1 MTTSQSNLSDLSRYV
16 FKSPNWQISV
26 FFSLALAAVVGAS
39 AFQSMEGGTTIFS
52 SIIDNMIL
60 GVFFIGVPTLLAS
73 FFTPPIDRML
83 GGKITYNRS
92 SLLALVCEIIVVVC
106 LLFAKV
112 VDLLFN
118 IESIVYVVLIASL
131 AIIFAFRLAIVMAIS
146 HKNPFIASIPAS
158 IQTVTA
164 AAIYAVAQSQVV
176 KNGVGPNLLIG
187 PGSGKLYFQSYAMG
201 PKNSITEII
210 SVGIQGEL
218 LLLVGMSIIYALGVW
233 GLIVII
239 DRPWRKTL
247 GVSGFDFIRGF
258 IDYIAE
264 DSRGLEDFFESI
276 GESAVVPV
284 TVMSYA
290 DLRGKQKACFSLPM
304 LHPGPMGTIGGGN
317 LPESLARDTE
327 GMAFTPHATAGHDF
341 NLTTA
346 REVDSIISVVKR
358 AIEDVEL
365 YENATRS
372 VRSRVGEA
380 EIVGQMFGDSA
391 MLIVTYSPG
400 CADDI
405 DYAVGLSAMAEARGQ
420 GLRNVMLIDAHN
432 CNNGNRG
439 GVIGHVTPGSQRS
452 FDLFEAAKDVSKK
465 LVQED
470 QNSFELGVAWDKTKW
485 GLEEG
490 MGPLGIR
497 VAVIKVGDQETA
509 YVQIDGNNMDP
520 GLRDRIVEEN
530 ELVDEIEII
539 TTDTHIVNTIDA
551 VNQVGQRI
559 PHNELIGKIQELI
572 KEAKE
577 DCESVVA
584 GMSSRKT
591 TVTVFGNDMTETL
604 ASHANAMISM
614 GGALTAAMII
624 ATISISILLFLF
636 AAA

>member
-1 MTTSQSNLSDLSRYV
+1 M

-39 AFQSMEGGTTIFS
+39 ALNTTDFNGLSSVAGG
-52 SIIDNMIL
+52 MIL
-60 GVFFIGVPTLLAS
+60 GVFFIGIPTLLSS
-73 FFTPPIDRML
+73 FFTTPIDRII

-106 LLFAKV
+106 LLFANV
-112 VDLLFN
+112 LDILFN
-118 IESIVYVVLIASL
+118 IESIVYIILLASL
-131 AIIFAFRLAIVMAIS
+131 AMIFAFRLAIVMAIS
-146 HKNPFIASIPAS
+146 HRNPIIASIPAS
-158 IQTVTA
+158 IQTVTS
-164 AAIYAVAQSQVV
+164 AIIYGLFHDYGIFHDAT
-176 KNGVGPNLLIG
+176 
-187 PGSGKLYFQSYAMG
+187 GSGKLYFQSYAAG
-201 PKNSITEII
+201 PKNGITEII
-210 SVGIQGEL
+210 SVGIHGDI
-218 LLLVGMSIIYALGVW
+218 LLLVGMSVVYALGVW

-264 DSRGLEDFFESI
+264 DSKGLEDFFESI
-276 GESAVVPV
+276 GESAVIPV
-284 TVMSYA
+284 TVLSYR
-290 DLRGKQKACFSLPM
+290 DLEGKQKACFSLPM

-317 LPESLARDTE
+317 LPESLAIGTE

-346 REVDSIISVVKR
+346 REVGSIISVVKR
-358 AIEDVEL
+358 ALDDVKL
-365 YENATRS
+365 YGKASRS
-372 VRSRVGEA
+372 VREKVGEA

-391 MLIVTYSPG
+391 MLIITYSPG

-420 GLRNVMLIDAHN
+420 GLKNVMLIDAHN
-432 CNNGNRG
+432 CNNGTAG
-439 GVIGHVTPGSQRS
+439 GELGHITPGSQRS
-452 FDLFEAAKDVSKK
+452 FDLFEAAKKISKK

-470 QNSFELGVAWDKTKW
+470 QCSFELGVAWDKTKW
-485 GLEEG
+485 EIIEG

-497 VAVIKVGDQETA
+497 VAVIKMDSQETA

-520 GLRDRIVEEN
+520 GLRDRIIEEN
-530 ELVDEIEII
+530 ELVDEMEII

-551 VNQVGQRI
+551 VNQIGQRI
-559 PHNELIGKIQELI
+559 PHNELIEKIQELI

-577 DCESVVA
+577 DCEPISA
-584 GMSSRKT
+584 GMASRRT

-614 GGALTAAMII
+614 GGALAAAMVI
-624 ATISISILLFLF
+624 ATISISILMFLF

>member
-146 HKNPFIASIPAS
+146 HKNPCIASIPAS

-432 CNNGNRG
+432 CNNGTRG

>member
-432 CNNGNRG
+432 CNNGTRG

>member
-1 MTTSQSNLSDLSRYV
+1 MTTSQRNLSDLSRYM

-39 AFQSMEGGTTIFS
+39 ALNTTDFSGLSSVTGG
-52 SIIDNMIL
+52 MVL
-60 GVFFIGVPTLLAS
+60 GIFFIGIPTILSS
-73 FFTPPIDRML
+73 FLTTPIDRII

-106 LLFAKV
+106 LLFANV
-112 VDLLFN
+112 LDILFS
-118 IESIVYVVLIASL
+118 IESIVYIILLASL
-131 AIIFAFRLAIVMAIS
+131 AMIFAFRLAIVMAIS
-146 HKNPFIASIPAS
+146 HRNPIIASIPAS
-158 IQTVTA
+158 IQTVTS
-164 AAIYAVAQSQVV
+164 AIIYGLFHDYGIFHDAT
-176 KNGVGPNLLIG
+176 
-187 PGSGKLYFQSYAMG
+187 GSGKLYFQSYAAG
-201 PKNSITEII
+201 PKNGITEII
-210 SVGIQGEL
+210 SVGIHGDV
-218 LLLVGMSIIYALGVW
+218 LLLVGMSVVYALGVW

-264 DSRGLEDFFESI
+264 DSKGLEDFFESI
-276 GESAVVPV
+276 GESAVIPV
-284 TVMSYA
+284 TVLSYR
-290 DLRGKQKACFSLPM
+290 DLEGKQKACFSLPM

-317 LPESLARDTE
+317 LPESLAIGTE

-346 REVDSIISVVKR
+346 REVGSIISVVKR
-358 AIEDVEL
+358 ASDDVKL
-365 YENATRS
+365 YGKASWS
-372 VRSRVGEA
+372 VREKVGEA

-391 MLIVTYSPG
+391 MLVVTYSPG

-420 GLRNVMLIDAHN
+420 GLKNVMLIDAHN
-432 CNNGNRG
+432 CNNGTVG
-439 GVIGHVTPGSQRS
+439 GELGHITPGSQRS
-452 FDLFEAAKDVSKK
+452 FDLFEAAKQISKK

-470 QNSFELGVAWDKTKW
+470 QYSFELGVAWDRTKW
-485 GLEEG
+485 EILEG

-497 VAVIKVGDQETA
+497 VAVIKMDGQETA

-520 GLRDRIVEEN
+520 GLRDRIIEEN

-551 VNQVGQRI
+551 VNQIGQRI
-559 PHNELIGKIQELI
+559 PHNELIEKIQELI

-577 DCESVVA
+577 DCEPISA
-584 GMSSRKT
+584 GMASRRT

-614 GGALTAAMII
+614 GGALAAAMII
-624 ATISISILLFLF
+624 ATISISILMFLF

>member
-1 MTTSQSNLSDLSRYV
+1 MTTSQRNLSDLSRYL
-16 FKSPNWQISV
+16 FKSPNWQISI

-39 AFQSMEGGTTIFS
+39 ALKTTDFNGLSSVTGG
-52 SIIDNMIL
+52 MIL
-60 GVFFIGVPTLLAS
+60 GIFFIGIPTLLSS
-73 FFTPPIDRML
+73 FFTTPIDRII

-106 LLFAKV
+106 LLFANV
-112 VDLLFN
+112 LNILFN
-118 IESIVYVVLIASL
+118 IENIVYIILLASL
-131 AIIFAFRLAIVMAIS
+131 AMIFAFRLAIVMAIS
-146 HKNPFIASIPAS
+146 HRNPIIASIPAS
-158 IQTVTA
+158 IQTVTS
-164 AAIYAVAQSQVV
+164 AIIYGLFHDYGIFHDAT
-176 KNGVGPNLLIG
+176 
-187 PGSGKLYFQSYAMG
+187 GSGKLYFQSYAMG
-201 PKNSITEII
+201 PKNGITEII
-210 SVGIQGEL
+210 SVGIHGDI
-218 LLLVGMSIIYALGVW
+218 LLLVGMSGVYALGVW

-264 DSRGLEDFFESI
+264 DSKGLEDFFESI
-276 GESAVVPV
+276 GESAVIPI
-284 TVMSYA
+284 TVLSYR
-290 DLRGKQKACFSLPM
+290 DLEGKQKACFSLPM

-317 LPESLARDTE
+317 LPESLAIGTD

-346 REVDSIISVVKR
+346 REVGSIISVVKR
-358 AIEDVEL
+358 TSDDVKL
-365 YENATRS
+365 YGTASRS
-372 VRSRVGEA
+372 VREKVGEA

-420 GLRNVMLIDAHN
+420 GLKNVMLIDAHN
-432 CNNGNRG
+432 CNNGTIG
-439 GVIGHVTPGSQRS
+439 GELGHITPGSQRS
-452 FDLFEAAKDVSKK
+452 FDLFEAAKEISKK

-470 QNSFELGVAWDKTKW
+470 QYSFELGVAWDKTKW
-485 GLEEG
+485 EILEG

-497 VAVIKVGDQETA
+497 VAVIKMDSQETA

-520 GLRDRIVEEN
+520 GLRDRIIEEN
-530 ELVDEIEII
+530 ELVDEMEII
-539 TTDTHIVNTIDA
+539 TTDTHIVNTINA
-551 VNQVGQRI
+551 VNQIGQRI
-559 PHNELIGKIQELI
+559 PHNELIEKIQELI

-577 DCESVVA
+577 DCEPISA
-584 GMSSRKT
+584 GMASRRT

-614 GGALTAAMII
+614 GGALAAAMVI
-624 ATISISILLFLF
+624 ATISISILMFLF

>member
-1 MTTSQSNLSDLSRYV
+1 MTTSQRNLSDLSRYM
-16 FKSPNWQISV
+16 FKSPNWQIST

-39 AFQSMEGGTTIFS
+39 ALKTTDFNGLSSVTGG
-52 SIIDNMIL
+52 MIL
-60 GVFFIGVPTLLAS
+60 GIFFIGIPTLLSS
-73 FFTPPIDRML
+73 FFTTPIDRII

-106 LLFAKV
+106 LLFANV
-112 VDLLFN
+112 LNILFN
-118 IESIVYVVLIASL
+118 IENIVYIILLASL
-131 AIIFAFRLAIVMAIS
+131 AMIFAFRLAIVMAIS
-146 HKNPFIASIPAS
+146 HRNPIIASIPAS
-158 IQTVTA
+158 IQTVTS
-164 AAIYAVAQSQVV
+164 AIIYGLFHDYGIFHDAT
-176 KNGVGPNLLIG
+176 
-187 PGSGKLYFQSYAMG
+187 GSGKLYFQSYAMG
-201 PKNSITEII
+201 PKNGITEII
-210 SVGIQGEL
+210 SVGIHGDI
-218 LLLVGMSIIYALGVW
+218 LLLVGMSGVYALGVW

-264 DSRGLEDFFESI
+264 DSKGLEDFFESI
-276 GESAVVPV
+276 GESAVIPI
-284 TVMSYA
+284 TVLSYR
-290 DLRGKQKACFSLPM
+290 DLEGKQKACFSLPM

-317 LPESLARDTE
+317 LPESLAIGTE

-346 REVDSIISVVKR
+346 REVGSIISVVKR
-358 AIEDVEL
+358 TSDDVKL
-365 YENATRS
+365 YGTASRS
-372 VRSRVGEA
+372 MREKVGEA

-420 GLRNVMLIDAHN
+420 GLKNVMLIDAHN
-432 CNNGNRG
+432 CNNGTIG
-439 GVIGHVTPGSQRS
+439 GELGHITPGSQRS
-452 FDLFEAAKDVSKK
+452 FDLFEAAKEISKK

-470 QNSFELGVAWDKTKW
+470 QYSFELGVAWDKTKW
-485 GLEEG
+485 EILEG

-497 VAVIKVGDQETA
+497 VAVIKMDSQETA

-520 GLRDRIVEEN
+520 GLRDRIIEEN
-530 ELVDEIEII
+530 ELVDEMEII
-539 TTDTHIVNTIDA
+539 TTDTHIVNTINA
-551 VNQVGQRI
+551 VNQIGQRI
-559 PHNELIGKIQELI
+559 PHNELIEKIQELI

-577 DCESVVA
+577 DCEPISA
-584 GMSSRKT
+584 GMASRRT

-614 GGALTAAMII
+614 GGALAAAMVI
-624 ATISISILLFLF
+624 ATISISILMFLF

>member
-16 FKSPNWQISV
+16 FKSPNWPISV

-39 AFQSMEGGTTIFS
+39 AFQSAEGNTTIFS
-52 SIIDNMIL
+52 SIIDNMVL

-73 FFTPPIDRML
+73 FFTPPIDRIL

-118 IESIVYVVLIASL
+118 IESVVYVVLIASL

-146 HKNPFIASIPAS
+146 HKNPIIASIPAS

-176 KNGVGPNLLIG
+176 KNGVGPDLLIG

-276 GESAVVPV
+276 GESAVIPV
-284 TVMSYA
+284 TVMSYR
-290 DLRGKQKACFSLPM
+290 DLEGKQKACFSLPM

-317 LPESLARDTE
+317 LPESLARDTV

-346 REVDSIISVVKR
+346 REVDSILSVVKR
-358 AIEDVEL
+358 ATEDVEL
-365 YENATRS
+365 YESATMS

-405 DYAVGLSAMAEARGQ
+405 DYAVGLSTMAEARGQ

-432 CNNGNRG
+432 CNNGTRG
-439 GVIGHVTPGSQRS
+439 GEIGHVTPGSQRS
-452 FDLFEAAKDVSKK
+452 FDLFEAAKEVSKK

-497 VAVIKVGDQETA
+497 VAVIKSGDQETA

-577 DCESVVA
+577 DYESVVA
-584 GMSSRKT
+584 GMASRKT

-624 ATISISILLFLF
+624 ATVSISILLFLF

>member
-1 MTTSQSNLSDLSRYV
+1 MTTSQRNLSDLSRYM
-16 FKSPNWQISV
+16 FKSPNWQIST

-39 AFQSMEGGTTIFS
+39 ALKTTDFNGLSSVTGG
-52 SIIDNMIL
+52 MIL
-60 GVFFIGVPTLLAS
+60 GIFFIGIPTLLSS
-73 FFTPPIDRML
+73 FFTTPIDRII

-106 LLFAKV
+106 LLFANV
-112 VDLLFN
+112 LNILFN
-118 IESIVYVVLIASL
+118 IENIVYIILLASL
-131 AIIFAFRLAIVMAIS
+131 AMIFAFRLAIVMAIS
-146 HKNPFIASIPAS
+146 HRNPIIASIPAS
-158 IQTVTA
+158 IQTVTS
-164 AAIYAVAQSQVV
+164 AIIYGLFHDYGIFHDAT
-176 KNGVGPNLLIG
+176 
-187 PGSGKLYFQSYAMG
+187 GSGKLYFQSYAMG
-201 PKNSITEII
+201 PKNGITEII
-210 SVGIQGEL
+210 SVGIHGDI
-218 LLLVGMSIIYALGVW
+218 LLLVGMSGVYALGVW

-264 DSRGLEDFFESI
+264 DSKGLEDFFESI
-276 GESAVVPV
+276 GESAVIPI
-284 TVMSYA
+284 TVLSYR
-290 DLRGKQKACFSLPM
+290 DLEGKQKACFSLPM

-317 LPESLARDTE
+317 LPESLAIGTE

-346 REVDSIISVVKR
+346 REVGSIISVVKR
-358 AIEDVEL
+358 TSDDVKL
-365 YENATRS
+365 YGTASRS
-372 VRSRVGEA
+372 VREKVGEA

-420 GLRNVMLIDAHN
+420 GLKNVMLIDAHN
-432 CNNGNRG
+432 CNNGTIG
-439 GVIGHVTPGSQRS
+439 GELGHITPGSQRS
-452 FDLFEAAKDVSKK
+452 FDLFEAAKEISKK

-470 QNSFELGVAWDKTKW
+470 QYSFELGVAWDKTKW
-485 GLEEG
+485 EILEG

-497 VAVIKVGDQETA
+497 VAVIKMDSQETA

-520 GLRDRIVEEN
+520 GLRDRIIEEN
-530 ELVDEIEII
+530 ELVDEMEII
-539 TTDTHIVNTIDA
+539 TTDTHIVNTINA
-551 VNQVGQRI
+551 VNQIGQRI
-559 PHNELIGKIQELI
+559 PHNELIEKIQELI

-577 DCESVVA
+577 DCEPISA
-584 GMSSRKT
+584 GMASRRT

-614 GGALTAAMII
+614 GGALAAAMVI
-624 ATISISILLFLF
+624 ATISISILMFLF

>member
-432 CNNGNRG
+432 CNNGTRG

-539 TTDTHIVNTIDA
+539 TTDTHIVNTTDA

>member
-1 MTTSQSNLSDLSRYV
+1 
-16 FKSPNWQISV
+16 
-26 FFSLALAAVVGAS
+26 
-39 AFQSMEGGTTIFS
+39 
-52 SIIDNMIL
+52 
-60 GVFFIGVPTLLAS
+60 
-73 FFTPPIDRML
+73 
-83 GGKITYNRS
+83 
-92 SLLALVCEIIVVVC
+92 
-106 LLFAKV
+106 
-112 VDLLFN
+112 
-118 IESIVYVVLIASL
+118 
-131 AIIFAFRLAIVMAIS
+131 
-146 HKNPFIASIPAS
+146 
-158 IQTVTA
+158 
-164 AAIYAVAQSQVV
+164 
-176 KNGVGPNLLIG
+176 
-187 PGSGKLYFQSYAMG
+187 
-201 PKNSITEII
+201 
-210 SVGIQGEL
+210 
-218 LLLVGMSIIYALGVW
+218 
-233 GLIVII
+233 
-239 DRPWRKTL
+239 
-247 GVSGFDFIRGF
+247 
-258 IDYIAE
+258 
-264 DSRGLEDFFESI
+264 
-276 GESAVVPV
+276 
-284 TVMSYA
+284 MSYR
-290 DLRGKQKACFSLPM
+290 DLEGKQKACFSLPM

-317 LPESLARDTE
+317 LPESLARDTV

-346 REVDSIISVVKR
+346 REVDSILSVVKR

-365 YENATRS
+365 YESATMS

-405 DYAVGLSAMAEARGQ
+405 DYAVGLSTMAEARGQ

-432 CNNGNRG
+432 CNNGTRG
-439 GVIGHVTPGSQRS
+439 GEIGHVTPGSQRS
-452 FDLFEAAKDVSKK
+452 FDLFEAAKEVSKK

-497 VAVIKVGDQETA
+497 VAVIKSGDQETA

-577 DCESVVA
+577 DYESVVA
-584 GMSSRKT
+584 GMASRKT

-624 ATISISILLFLF
+624 ATVSISILLFLF

>member
-73 FFTPPIDRML
+73 FFTPPIDRIL

-118 IESIVYVVLIASL
+118 IESVVYVVLIASL

-146 HKNPFIASIPAS
+146 HKNPLIASIPAS

-176 KNGVGPNLLIG
+176 KNRVGPDLLIG
-187 PGSGKLYFQSYAMG
+187 SGSGKLYFQSYAMG
-201 PKNSITEII
+201 PKDGITEII

-276 GESAVVPV
+276 GESAVIPV
-284 TVMSYA
+284 TVMSYR

-346 REVDSIISVVKR
+346 REVDSILSVVKR
-358 AIEDVEL
+358 ATEDVEL
-365 YENATRS
+365 YESATMS

-391 MLIVTYSPG
+391 MLIVTYSQV

-432 CNNGNRG
+432 CNNGTRG
-439 GVIGHVTPGSQRS
+439 GEIGHVTPGSQRS
-452 FDLFEAAKDVSKK
+452 FDLFEAAKEVSKK

-530 ELVDEIEII
+530 ELVDVIEII
-539 TTDTHIVNTIDA
+539 TTDTHIVNTINA
-551 VNQVGQRI
+551 VNQV
-559 PHNELIGKIQELI
+559 
-572 KEAKE
+572 
-577 DCESVVA
+577 
-584 GMSSRKT
+584 
-591 TVTVFGNDMTETL
+591 
-604 ASHANAMISM
+604 
-614 GGALTAAMII
+614 
-624 ATISISILLFLF
+624 
-636 AAA
+636 

>member
-1 MTTSQSNLSDLSRYV
+1 M
-16 FKSPNWQISV
+16 FKSPNWQIST

-39 AFQSMEGGTTIFS
+39 ALKTTDFNGLSSVTGG
-52 SIIDNMIL
+52 MIL
-60 GVFFIGVPTLLAS
+60 GIFFIGIPTLLSS
-73 FFTPPIDRML
+73 FFTTPIDRII

-106 LLFAKV
+106 LLFANV
-112 VDLLFN
+112 LNILFN
-118 IESIVYVVLIASL
+118 IENVVYIILLASL
-131 AIIFAFRLAIVMAIS
+131 AMIFAFRLAIVMAIS
-146 HKNPFIASIPAS
+146 HRNPIIASIPAS
-158 IQTVTA
+158 IQTVTS
-164 AAIYAVAQSQVV
+164 AIIYGLFHDYGIFHDAT
-176 KNGVGPNLLIG
+176 
-187 PGSGKLYFQSYAMG
+187 GSGKLYFQSYAMG
-201 PKNSITEII
+201 PKNGITEII
-210 SVGIQGEL
+210 SVGIHGDI
-218 LLLVGMSIIYALGVW
+218 LLLVGMSGVYALGVW

-264 DSRGLEDFFESI
+264 DSKGLEDFFESI
-276 GESAVVPV
+276 GESAVIPI
-284 TVMSYA
+284 TVLSYR
-290 DLRGKQKACFSLPM
+290 DLEGKQKACFSLPM

-317 LPESLARDTE
+317 LPESLAIGTE

-346 REVDSIISVVKR
+346 REVGSIISVVKR
-358 AIEDVEL
+358 TSDDVKL
-365 YENATRS
+365 YGTASRS
-372 VRSRVGEA
+372 VREKVGEA

-420 GLRNVMLIDAHN
+420 GLKNVMLIDAHN
-432 CNNGNRG
+432 CNNGTIG
-439 GVIGHVTPGSQRS
+439 GELGHITPGSQRS
-452 FDLFEAAKDVSKK
+452 FDLFEAAKEISKK

-470 QNSFELGVAWDKTKW
+470 QYSFELGVAWDKTKW
-485 GLEEG
+485 EILEG

-497 VAVIKVGDQETA
+497 VAVIKMDSQETA

-520 GLRDRIVEEN
+520 GLRDRIIEEN
-530 ELVDEIEII
+530 ELVDEMEII

-551 VNQVGQRI
+551 VNQIGQRI
-559 PHNELIGKIQELI
+559 PHNELIEKIQELI

-577 DCESVVA
+577 DCEPISA
-584 GMSSRKT
+584 GMASRRT

-614 GGALTAAMII
+614 GGALAAAMVI
-624 ATISISILLFLF
+624 ATISISILMFLF

>member
-380 EIVGQMFGDSA
+380 EMVGQMFGDSA

-432 CNNGNRG
+432 CNNGTRG

>member
-176 KNGVGPNLLIG
+176 KNGVGPNLLIS

-432 CNNGNRG
+432 CNNGTRG

>member
-1 MTTSQSNLSDLSRYV
+1 MTTSQRNLSDLSRYM

-39 AFQSMEGGTTIFS
+39 ALNTTDFNGLSSVAGG
-52 SIIDNMIL
+52 MIL
-60 GVFFIGVPTLLAS
+60 GVFFIGIPTLLSS
-73 FFTPPIDRML
+73 FFTTPIDRII

-106 LLFAKV
+106 LLFANV
-112 VDLLFN
+112 LDILFN
-118 IESIVYVVLIASL
+118 IESIVYIILLASL
-131 AIIFAFRLAIVMAIS
+131 AMIFAFRLAIVMAIS
-146 HKNPFIASIPAS
+146 HRNPIIASIPAS
-158 IQTVTA
+158 IQTVTS
-164 AAIYAVAQSQVV
+164 AIIYGLFHDYGIFHDAT
-176 KNGVGPNLLIG
+176 
-187 PGSGKLYFQSYAMG
+187 GSGKLYFQSYAAG
-201 PKNSITEII
+201 PKNGITEII
-210 SVGIQGEL
+210 SVGIHGDI
-218 LLLVGMSIIYALGVW
+218 LLLVGMSVVYALGVW

-264 DSRGLEDFFESI
+264 DSKGLEDFFESI
-276 GESAVVPV
+276 GESAVIPV
-284 TVMSYA
+284 TVLSYR
-290 DLRGKQKACFSLPM
+290 DLEGKQKACFSLPM

-317 LPESLARDTE
+317 LPESLAIGTE

-346 REVDSIISVVKR
+346 REVGSIISVVKR
-358 AIEDVEL
+358 ALDDVKL
-365 YENATRS
+365 YGKASRS
-372 VRSRVGEA
+372 VREKVGEA

-391 MLIVTYSPG
+391 MLIITYSPG

-420 GLRNVMLIDAHN
+420 GLKNVMLIDAHN
-432 CNNGNRG
+432 CNNGTAG
-439 GVIGHVTPGSQRS
+439 GELGHITPGSQRS
-452 FDLFEAAKDVSKK
+452 FDLFEAAKKISKK

-470 QNSFELGVAWDKTKW
+470 QCSFELGVAWDKTKW
-485 GLEEG
+485 EIIEG

-497 VAVIKVGDQETA
+497 VAVIKMDSQETA

-520 GLRDRIVEEN
+520 GLRDRIIEEN
-530 ELVDEIEII
+530 ELVDEMEII

-551 VNQVGQRI
+551 VNQIGQRI
-559 PHNELIGKIQELI
+559 PHNELIEKIQELI

-577 DCESVVA
+577 DCEPISA
-584 GMSSRKT
+584 GMASRRT

-614 GGALTAAMII
+614 GGALAAAMVI
-624 ATISISILLFLF
+624 ATISISILMFLF